1 MEFCT
6 LKNGKPQRLAVET
19 PAFTLQTQVLV
30 AGLGTAGSLAAIT
43 AAEQGVQVLGV
54 EAQSCMGGLGTLGC
68 VWDYF
73 FGSPGGRFEKNV
85 TQTQQLGHNLFT
97 PCSDLIDER
106 GSRYINGAAKSAV
119 LFKNAE
125 EAGCRLLFETV
136 ITGVYLQ
143 EGRVAGVQALGEN
156 GLFNI
161 AANALVD
168 ATGGAAVARLCG
180 VKTQLGRQSDGQCP
194 LCSKTTIVARNGV
207 TRCSWGLYRGYA
219 GKSVLEKSNLLLRAG
234 SEGPCLQPVYSEAER
249 PVLEGTVLGE
259 RESYRIRGRQT
270 VTLQGLIQGEQPQ
283 KPVFYAFSVIDS
295 VQEDIA
301 KADPGLQLWRMVCRL
316 HSTGIFVGIPLEALL
331 PQGVEGLIVAGKGM
345 ALDEI
350 LAGCVRMKKD
360 IEKSG
365 EAAGA
370 LAALAVLQNC
380 TPALVNYQAL
390 KKLLQSSGCLK
401 QPEYT
406 GLCSTQNGMDRAP
419 VLPPKTK
426 AQLARLL
433 QSEHY
438 GVAVFYKICG
448 RLSVEKAAVLPWL
461 KSSSNAL
468 QLHAALAAGAWGF
481 TEAETNLLTLAQS
494 VEDPLPA
501 GADKSNRSAAV
512 FLLGQLK
519 SKAAVPILQQILS
532 QTAAVAEREFTAL
545 NQGEKY
551 FWNLNHLA
559 QNALKSILA

>member
-54 EAQSCMGGLGTLGC
+54 EAQSCMGGLGTIGC

-301 KADPGLQLWRMVCRL
+301 KANPGLQLWRMVCRL

-331 PQGVEGLIVAGKGM
+331 PQG
-345 ALDEI
+345 
-350 LAGCVRMKKD
+350 
-360 IEKSG
+360 
-365 EAAGA
+365 
-370 LAALAVLQNC
+370 
-380 TPALVNYQAL
+380 
-390 KKLLQSSGCLK
+390 
-401 QPEYT
+401 
-406 GLCSTQNGMDRAP
+406 
-419 VLPPKTK
+419 
-426 AQLARLL
+426 
-433 QSEHY
+433 
-438 GVAVFYKICG
+438 
-448 RLSVEKAAVLPWL
+448 
-461 KSSSNAL
+461 
-468 QLHAALAAGAWGF
+468 
-481 TEAETNLLTLAQS
+481 
-494 VEDPLPA
+494 
-501 GADKSNRSAAV
+501 
-512 FLLGQLK
+512 
-519 SKAAVPILQQILS
+519 
-532 QTAAVAEREFTAL
+532 
-545 NQGEKY
+545 
-551 FWNLNHLA
+551 
-559 QNALKSILA
+559 